1 MNSLDNREIITLFPT
16 LMFKG
21 KVSDANFISDLE
33 RKARTLK
40 TLGKGHFEHKNFVS
54 GDDLHKNE
62 DFKPLVDLV
71 MQESK
76 TILDFHHVVRDSHY
90 ITNMWCNITNPN
102 HRHPVHIHP
111 NCFMSG
117 IIYLTAPA
125 KCGMTSFTDPRPG
138 ARVFEPNY
146 NQMNA
151 SNCGLFRHEPEKGV
165 MLFWPSWL
173 PHGVD
178 IGFNDTKEDRIVI
191 AFNIMIKG
199 EIKTP
204 TASLVL

>member
-1 MNSLDNREIITLFPT
+1 MSEMENREIITLFPT
-16 LMFKG
+16 LLFKS
-21 KVSDANFISDLE
+21 KVSDVNFINDLE

-54 GDDLHKNE
+54 ADNLQTNE
-62 DFKPLVDLV
+62 DFKPLSDLV
-71 MQESK
+71 MKEAES
-76 TILDFHHVVRDSHY
+76 ILDFYSVVRTSHY
-90 ITNMWCNITNPN
+90 ISNMWCNITNPN

-111 NCFMSG
+111 NCYMSG
-117 IIYLTAPA
+117 IIYLTAPE
-125 KCGMTSFTDPRPG
+125 KCGMTAFSDPRPS

-146 NQMNA
+146 SRMNETNA
-151 SNCGLFRHEPEKGV
+151 GLFRHQPERGV

-178 IGFNDTKEDRIVI
+178 IGFNDNKQDRIVV